1 MVRFLMVKKEKLISG
16 CERETFYTIDKEVR
30 ELEMALMAGGSS
42 ESEYEVHAIIGCE
55 IIDR

>member
-1 MVRFLMVKKEKLISG
+1 MVKKEKLISG